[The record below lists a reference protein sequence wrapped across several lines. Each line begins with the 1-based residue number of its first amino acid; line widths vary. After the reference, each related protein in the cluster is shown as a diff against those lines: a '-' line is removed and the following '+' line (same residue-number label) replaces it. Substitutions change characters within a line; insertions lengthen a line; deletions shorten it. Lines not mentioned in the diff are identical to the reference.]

1 MGAGRECPI
10 EERWLDRDG
19 KATTI
24 TSSYHH
30 VSNHTTK
37 YVQVSSEEMMDQEG
51 QGQGQGQ
58 GNKGEAAAAAAA
70 AAARFLTPRECARL
84 MGFPETF
91 PTPSAVR

>member
-1 MGAGRECPI
+1 
-10 EERWLDRDG
+10 
-19 KATTI
+19 
-24 TSSYHH
+24 
-30 VSNHTTK
+30 
-37 YVQVSSEEMMDQEG
+37 MMDQEG

>member
-1 MGAGRECPI
+1 
-10 EERWLDRDG
+10 LDRDG

-37 YVQVSSEEMMDQEG
+37 YVQVSSEETMDQEG
-51 QGQGQGQ
+51 QGQGQG
-58 GNKGEAAAAAAA
+58 NKGEAAAAAAAA

>member
-1 MGAGRECPI
+1 LGAGRECPI

-37 YVQVSSEEMMDQEG
+37 YVQVSSSEEEMDQEE
-51 QGQGQGQ
+51 QGQGQQQ
-58 GNKGEAAAAAAA
+58 GSKGEGEAAAG